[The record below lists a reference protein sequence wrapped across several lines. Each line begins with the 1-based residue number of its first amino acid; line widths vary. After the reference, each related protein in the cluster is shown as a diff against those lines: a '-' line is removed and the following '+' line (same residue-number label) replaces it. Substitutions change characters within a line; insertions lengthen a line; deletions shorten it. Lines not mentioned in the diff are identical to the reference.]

1 MTEAT
6 SPVQHRFLVTGAY
19 GCIGAW
25 VLRQLLCTGA
35 RVIAADLA
43 EGSPRLALVLEDEHD
58 ERLIREVV
66 DVTDLPA
73 LEQVLDRHEIT
84 RIIHLAALQVP
95 FCRADPPLGA
105 AVNVVGTVNVFEAA
119 RRRRDRIGHVVYAS
133 SIAAY
138 DSPNGVP
145 DASMSDVPGT
155 LYGIYK
161 RATEHTAL
169 RYWIDDSLASIGLR
183 PHTVYGPARDQGLTS
198 APTMAMLAAAAER
211 PYAIPYGGRAQF
223 QYAPDVA
230 KAFVQAALAE
240 PRSATVHNLRGSAC
254 SVAEVVDAIVAACP
268 GAEGSISWSETE
280 LAFPPTVDSDGLD
293 DAIGPLE
300 ETSLAAGVADTIARF
315 RIALDD
321 HRLDPAILD
330 ERATS
335 VP

>member
-1 MTEAT
+1 MPEVTP
-6 SPVQHRFLVTGAY
+6 PVEHRFLVTGAY

-25 VLRQLLCTGA
+25 VLRELLAAGA
-35 RVIAADLA
+35 PVVAADLTD
-43 EGSPRLALVLEDEHD
+43 GSPRLALVLEDEHD
-58 ERLIREVV
+58 ERLTREVV
-66 DVTDLPA
+66 DVTDLLA
-73 LEQVLDRHEIT
+73 LEHLLDRHEIT

-105 AVNVVGTVNVFEAA
+105 AVNVVGTINVFEAA

-145 DASMSDVPGT
+145 EASMSDVPGT

-161 RATEHTAL
+161 RATEHTAQ
-169 RYWIDDSLASIGLR
+169 RYWIDESLASIGLR

-240 PRSATVHNLRGSAC
+240 PHSATVHNLRGAAC
-254 SVAEVVDAIVAACP
+254 SVAEVVDAIVAASP
-268 GAEGSISWSETE
+268 AAEGSISWTETA
-280 LAFPPTVDSDGLD
+280 LAFPATVDSDGLD

-300 ETSLAAGVADTIARF
+300 ETSLTTGVADTIARF
-315 RIALDD
+315 RVALDD
-321 HRLDPAILD
+321 HRLDPSILD
-330 ERATS
+330 ERA
-335 VP
+335 PAAP